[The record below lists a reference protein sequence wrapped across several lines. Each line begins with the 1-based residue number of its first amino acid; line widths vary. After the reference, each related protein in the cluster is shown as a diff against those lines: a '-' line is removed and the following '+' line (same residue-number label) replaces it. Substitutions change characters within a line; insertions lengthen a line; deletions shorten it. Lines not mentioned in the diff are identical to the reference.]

1 MSGNPIFAD
10 PLSSLALE
18 VFRCNGA
25 LIASGDSL
33 VAPLGLTSARWQ
45 VLGAVM
51 EARGQLSVAS
61 IARNMGL
68 VRQSVQRVVNDL
80 AALGLVQIEPNPHH
94 RRAHLVKLTQEGER
108 RFESASAAWLGH
120 TATLS
125 ANLPPDQLEQLISM
139 LGKIRAG
146 LGELAI
152 PETLSSSAT
161 GGERYDPVAAAR

>member
-1 MSGNPIFAD
+1 MMVRDPIFAD
-10 PLSSLALE
+10 PLSNLALA

-25 LIASGDSL
+25 LIALGDSV

-45 VLGAVM
+45 VLGSVI

-68 VRQSVQRVVNDL
+68 VRQSVQRVIKDL
-80 AALGLVQIEPNPHH
+80 ASLGLVRIEPNPHH
-94 RRAHLVKLTQEGER
+94 RRAHLVQVTQEGER
-108 RFESASAAWLGH
+108 RFECASAAWLAH

-125 ANLPPDQLEQLISM
+125 ANLPLDQLEELVSL

-146 LGELAI
+146 LGELAVSDAVS
-152 PETLSSSAT
+152 LLAT
-161 GGERYDPVAAAR
+161 DGG

>member
-1 MSGNPIFAD
+1 MADDMIFAD
-10 PLSSLALE
+10 PLSKLALE

-25 LIASGDSL
+25 LIACGDAL

-45 VLGAVM
+45 VLGAVI

-80 AALGLVQIEPNPHH
+80 ASLGLVRIEPNPHH
-94 RRAHLVKLTQEGER
+94 RRAHLVQLTPEGER
-108 RFESASAAWLGH
+108 RFDSASAIWLAH
-120 TATLS
+120 TASLS
-125 ANLPPDQLEQLISM
+125 ASLPQERLADLVSVI
-139 LGKIRAG
+139 GKVRAG

-152 PETLSSSAT
+152 PDAASSLAT
-161 GGERYDPVAAAR
+161 DGGRYDSVAAAR